1 MESWM
6 SNLDKQQSDL
16 MAELRAYR
24 EQHTSLAELVGSTG
38 ILQETLFRQKQELL
52 QKFKVSLYI
61 NQILKLLFLDT
72 DLNVNFKIITYISEQ
87 DMCIFCEAVISCYE
101 TVKYHPPTCLYMV
114 AHFFFILVVAPP
126 IRSV

>member
-38 ILQETLFRQKQELL
+38 ILQETLFRQKQQLL
-52 QKFKVSLYI
+52 QKFKVSLYSYV

-72 DLNVNFKIITYISEQ
+72 DLNVNFKIITYISDQ
-87 DMCIFCEAVISCYE
+87 DMCIFYEAVISCCE
-101 TVKYHPPTCLYMV
+101 TVK
-114 AHFFFILVVAPP
+114 
-126 IRSV
+126 